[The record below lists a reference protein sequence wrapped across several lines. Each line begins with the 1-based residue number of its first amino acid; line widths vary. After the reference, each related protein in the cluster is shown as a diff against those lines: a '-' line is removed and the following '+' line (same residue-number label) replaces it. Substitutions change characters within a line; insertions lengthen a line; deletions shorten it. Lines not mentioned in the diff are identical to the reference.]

1 MLAKVSKRVR
11 RRSIQEFSTSSRE
24 QWTTVVNTP
33 PDLVRWCDFADPFP
47 LIAPGGY
54 ARYYASVGPKIAE
67 APHYCPLLS
76 QCSDNLSV
84 RETPRQTPLFPQ
96 PPARTLGT
104 IREAS
109 VESMTPKR
117 PISLT
122 VSTSA
127 PTSLRRQHRRLLRTP
142 SIERDFAVYG
152 RHFLSST
159 ASRTGAG
166 ATPPGSHS
174 SAHLDSPTAHSRSAS
189 SDSAHS
195 ESIYTDSAHSE
206 YPVTPS
212 TSIDSDDEFG
222 DNMFARVLYKDDG
235 MDELLQRPDSR
246 TSFSTAKSGFSD
258 A

>member
-11 RRSIQEFSTSSRE
+11 RRSIQEFSSSSRE
-24 QWTTVVNTP
+24 QWTNVVDTP
-33 PDLVRWCDFADPFP
+33 PDLVRWCDFTDPFP
-47 LIAPGGY
+47 LVAPGGY
-54 ARYYASVGPKIAE
+54 ARYYAAVGPKIAE

-84 RETPRQTPLFPQ
+84 CEMPRQTPLFAQ
-96 PPARTLGT
+96 PPTRSLGT
-104 IREAS
+104 ILEAS
-109 VESMTPKR
+109 MESMNYKH

-122 VSTSA
+122 ISTGT

-159 ASRTGAG
+159 TSRIGSGAI
-166 ATPPGSHS
+166 PSGSHS
-174 SAHLDSPTAHSRSAS
+174 STHIHSPSAHSRSTS
-189 SDSAHS
+189 SDSTHS
-195 ESIYTDSAHSE
+195 ESNHTDSAHSE

-222 DNMFARVLYKDDG
+222 DNMFARVLYKDDC
-235 MDELLQRPDSR
+235 MDDLIQRPDSR

>member
-11 RRSIQEFSTSSRE
+11 RRSIQECSTSSRE
-24 QWTTVVNTP
+24 QWTTVVDTP

-76 QCSDNLSV
+76 QCSDSNLSV
-84 RETPRQTPLFPQ
+84 RETPRQVPLFSQ

-109 VESMTPKR
+109 MESMTPKR
-117 PISLT
+117 PMSLT

-152 RHFLSST
+152 HHFLSST
-159 ASRTGAG
+159 GLG

-174 SAHLDSPTAHSRSAS
+174 SAHLHSPSAHSRSAS

-195 ESIYTDSAHSE
+195 ESNHTESAHSE

-212 TSIDSDDEFG
+212 TSVDSDDEFG
-222 DNMFARVLYKDDG
+222 DNMFARVLYKHDC